1 MSERRLRIGELAELT
16 GTTPRTIRYYEEIG
30 LLPASEEREQGKR
43 RLYAESD
50 VERLQELIR
59 LRDLLNLSLDEL
71 SQLVAAEAARAEIRR
86 EFHETEDADQRR
98 KLLDQAMEHICTQL
112 KLVRGRKQE
121 LEKLERELV
130 SRQRRVRCSRS
141 PGLSA
146 ALRHSA
152 LQPRSPRPRS
162 TRNTSSHDRRI
173 GFPSRSHM
181 KCAVSC
187 AKIRGSSARVQSN
200 AIRRSRRNDPA

>member
-1 MSERRLRIGELAELT
+1 VSERRLRIGELAELT

-30 LLPASEEREQGKR
+30 LLPASEERESGKR

-86 EFHETEDADQRR
+86 EFQETEDVDQRR
-98 KLLDQAMEHICTQL
+98 SLLDQALEHICTQL

-130 SRQRRVRCSRS
+130 SRQRRVRAR
-141 PGLSA
+141 LREIDAEDA
-146 ALRHSA
+146 AA
-152 LQPRSPRPRS
+152 
-162 TRNTSSHDRRI
+162 
-173 GFPSRSHM
+173 
-181 KCAVSC
+181 
-187 AKIRGSSARVQSN
+187 
-200 AIRRSRRNDPA
+200 

>member
-1 MSERRLRIGELAELT
+1 MNERRLRIGELAELT

-71 SQLVAAEAARAEIRR
+71 GQLVAAEAARAEIRR
-86 EFHETEDADQRR
+86 EFAETEDADERR
-98 KLLDQAMEHICTQL
+98 RLLDQALKHICTQL

-121 LEKLERELV
+121 LERLERELV
-130 SRQRRVRCSRS
+130 ARQRRVRGR
-141 PGLSA
+141 LREIDTENA
-146 ALRHSA
+146 AA
-152 LQPRSPRPRS
+152 
-162 TRNTSSHDRRI
+162 
-173 GFPSRSHM
+173 
-181 KCAVSC
+181 
-187 AKIRGSSARVQSN
+187 
-200 AIRRSRRNDPA
+200 

>member
-43 RLYAESD
+43 RHYAESD

-86 EFHETEDADQRR
+86 EFAETEDADHRR
-98 KLLDQAMEHICTQL
+98 RLLDQAAEHIAGQL
-112 KLVRGRKQE
+112 KLVRGRKHE
-121 LEKLERELV
+121 LERLERELV
-130 SRQRRVRCSRS
+130 ARQRRVRTRLREID
-141 PGLSA
+141 PEDA
-146 ALRHSA
+146 AA
-152 LQPRSPRPRS
+152 
-162 TRNTSSHDRRI
+162 
-173 GFPSRSHM
+173 
-181 KCAVSC
+181 
-187 AKIRGSSARVQSN
+187 
-200 AIRRSRRNDPA
+200 

>member
-1 MSERRLRIGELAELT
+1 MNERRLRIGELAELT

-71 SQLVAAEAARAEIRR
+71 GQLVAAEAARAEIRR
-86 EFHETEDADQRR
+86 EFAETEDADERR
-98 KLLDQAMEHICTQL
+98 RLLDQALEHICTQL

-121 LEKLERELV
+121 LERLERELV
-130 SRQRRVRCSRS
+130 ARQRRVRGR
-141 PGLSA
+141 LREIDTENA
-146 ALRHSA
+146 AA
-152 LQPRSPRPRS
+152 
-162 TRNTSSHDRRI
+162 
-173 GFPSRSHM
+173 
-181 KCAVSC
+181 
-187 AKIRGSSARVQSN
+187 
-200 AIRRSRRNDPA
+200 

>member
-43 RLYAESD
+43 RLYADSD

-86 EFHETEDADQRR
+86 EFAETEDADTQRR
-98 KLLDQAMEHICTQL
+98 LLEQALEHIAGQL
-112 KLVRGRKQE
+112 KLVRGRKHE
-121 LEKLERELV
+121 LERLERELV
-130 SRQRRVRCSRS
+130 ARQRRARTRLREIDSQD
-141 PGLSA
+141 A
-146 ALRHSA
+146 AA
-152 LQPRSPRPRS
+152 
-162 TRNTSSHDRRI
+162 
-173 GFPSRSHM
+173 
-181 KCAVSC
+181 
-187 AKIRGSSARVQSN
+187 
-200 AIRRSRRNDPA
+200 

>member
-1 MSERRLRIGELAELT
+1 VTERRLRIGELAELT

-86 EFHETEDADQRR
+86 EFAETEDAGTRR
-98 KLLDQAMEHICTQL
+98 HLLDQALDHISTQL
-112 KLVRGRKQE
+112 GLVRGRKHE
-121 LEKLERELV
+121 LERLERELMA
-130 SRQRRVRCSRS
+130 RQRRVRGR
-141 PGLSA
+141 LREIDAEDA
-146 ALRHSA
+146 AA
-152 LQPRSPRPRS
+152 
-162 TRNTSSHDRRI
+162 
-173 GFPSRSHM
+173 
-181 KCAVSC
+181 
-187 AKIRGSSARVQSN
+187 
-200 AIRRSRRNDPA
+200 

>member
-1 MSERRLRIGELAELT
+1 MSDRRLRIGELAELT

-43 RLYAESD
+43 RLYADSD

-86 EFHETEDADQRR
+86 EFAETEDAGTRR
-98 KLLDQAMEHICTQL
+98 QLLDQALDHICTQL

-130 SRQRRVRCSRS
+130 ARQRRVRTRLREIDA
-141 PGLSA
+141 GDA
-146 ALRHSA
+146 AA
-152 LQPRSPRPRS
+152 
-162 TRNTSSHDRRI
+162 
-173 GFPSRSHM
+173 
-181 KCAVSC
+181 
-187 AKIRGSSARVQSN
+187 
-200 AIRRSRRNDPA
+200 

>member
-1 MSERRLRIGELAELT
+1 MSEATSSPVEPARAELRIGDVAKLA

-30 LLPASEEREQGKR
+30 LLPASEERESGKR

-86 EFHETEDADQRR
+86 EFQETEDVDQRR
-98 KLLDQAMEHICTQL
+98 NLLDQALEHICTQL

-130 SRQRRVRCSRS
+130 SRQRRVRTR
-141 PGLSA
+141 LREIDAEDA
-146 ALRHSA
+146 AA
-152 LQPRSPRPRS
+152 
-162 TRNTSSHDRRI
+162 
-173 GFPSRSHM
+173 
-181 KCAVSC
+181 
-187 AKIRGSSARVQSN
+187 
-200 AIRRSRRNDPA
+200 

>member
-86 EFHETEDADQRR
+86 EFAETEDADTRR
-98 KLLDQAMEHICTQL
+98 RLLDEALEHIANQL

-121 LEKLERELV
+121 LERLERELV
-130 SRQRRVRCSRS
+130 ARQRR
-141 PGLSA
+141 A
-146 ALRHSA
+146 
-152 LQPRSPRPRS
+152 
-162 TRNTSSHDRRI
+162 
-173 GFPSRSHM
+173 
-181 KCAVSC
+181 
-187 AKIRGSSARVQSN
+187 
-200 AIRRSRRNDPA
+200 RSRLREIDADDAAA

>member
-1 MSERRLRIGELAELT
+1 MSERRLRIGELAERT

-86 EFHETEDADQRR
+86 EFAETEDADTRR
-98 KLLDQAMEHICTQL
+98 RLLDQALEHIANQL

-121 LEKLERELV
+121 LERLEQELV
-130 SRQRRVRCSRS
+130 ARQRRVRTRLREIHSED
-141 PGLSA
+141 A
-146 ALRHSA
+146 AA
-152 LQPRSPRPRS
+152 
-162 TRNTSSHDRRI
+162 
-173 GFPSRSHM
+173 
-181 KCAVSC
+181 
-187 AKIRGSSARVQSN
+187 
-200 AIRRSRRNDPA
+200 